1 MKYVVFLDIL
11 GFKNKL
17 RTLKYKIV
25 KDFIAN
31 FSATIYKIFKK
42 KNLSNKVN
50 GYIVSDSII
59 LYSSDIREESLVALI
74 ELIVE
79 ICRSEFTQNG
89 ILIRGAIAKG
99 EFDRIPAIELPRL
112 QKQLIVGEAYID
124 AYLLE
129 SSVKVIGIN
138 LSKEV
143 YKDILNTSIVID
155 IIEEKNNQSTYYLLK
170 YINVDFL
177 LLDKNLQHFIS
188 LAREAKWLPHY
199 YNTIYFATK
208 KEKNDK
214 KIEQVFIKIEDII
227 SKNWHDLDLFIK
239 NAFAEGVI
247 DSFKLRFLRHI
258 RQKLR

>member
-99 EFDRIPAIELPRL
+99 EFDR
-112 QKQLIVGEAYID
+112 
-124 AYLLE
+124 
-129 SSVKVIGIN
+129 IN

-247 DSFKLRFLRHI
+247 DSFKRRFLRHI